1 MPSSNDFK
9 GRVGLERLLNALRY
23 SWAGLRHA
31 ARSEAA
37 FREELAAAAVLA
49 PASLALP
56 VSRVEHLLLV
66 LALLFIL
73 LVELVNTAIEAV
85 VDRVSLELHPLAGT
99 AKDLGSAAVLT
110 SLVMGGLCW
119 AVIAGPVAYRWI
131 AGPGH

>member
-1 MPSSNDFK
+1 MPDSQDFK
-9 GRVGLERLLNALRY
+9 GRVGLERLANALRY

-31 ARSEAA
+31 ARNEAA
-37 FREELAAAAVLA
+37 FREELGMAAVLA

-85 VDRVSLELHPLAGT
+85 VDRVSLEMHPLAGT

-119 AVIAGPVAYRWI
+119 AAIAGPVAYGWL
-131 AGPGH
+131 AGRGH

>member
-9 GRVGLERLLNALRY
+9 GRVGLERLVNALGY

-37 FREELAAAAVLA
+37 FREELIVAAVLA

-73 LVELVNTAIEAV
+73 LVELLNTAIEAV

-119 AVIAGPVAYRWI
+119 AVIVGPVAYAWL
-131 AGPGH
+131 AGPGR